1 MISMKGRPDSGATSV
16 TAYKSGPS
24 QGSTQA
30 PSYRELKNPQLRNSK
45 ISLDTNVTSSV
56 PLLIRPWLDGYE
68 KQFAQGSI
76 LFVNIDEKA
85 HRLSTVADIPT
96 INFILENAQRKPIGG
111 VNQAQQSM
119 YVNSREASTFVKDGW
134 NFFGV
139 MRNDMAAD
147 SQLQKLLN
155 VDVFGRAMIGNI
167 FGPLHRGDHVGLA
180 LKKIDCSKNGGFAQP
195 EGNLLPSVVIKGNG
209 NGDKGDGILQI
220 VPTVNKR
227 LVDTPDKSEK
237 LDYIVHYPLG
247 VVTHAVGRVPNA
259 GQRKRALRSQN
270 HFMLLP
276 RIEILMI

>member
-1 MISMKGRPDSGATSV
+1 MISLNGRPDPGVSSV
-16 TAYKSGPS
+16 SAYKSGPR
-24 QGSTQA
+24 QGNTSA
-30 PSYRELKNPQLRNSK
+30 PSLSMLRNPTLTNSK

-56 PLLIRPWLDGYE
+56 PIMIRPWLDGYE

-96 INFILENAQRKPIGG
+96 INYVLENAQRKPIGG
-111 VNQAQQSM
+111 VNQAQQAM
-119 YVNSREASTFVKDGW
+119 FVNSRVPETFVKDGW
-134 NFFGV
+134 NFFGI

-167 FGPLHRGDHVGLA
+167 FGPLNRGDHVGLA
-180 LKKIDCSKNGGFAQP
+180 LKYMDCSQNGGFAQP
-195 EGNLLPSVVIKGNG
+195 EGNLLPSVLIKGEG
-209 NGDKGDGILQI
+209 KKILQI
-220 VPTVNKR
+220 VPTVNKK
-227 LVDTPDKSEK
+227 LVDEPDKSK
-237 LDYIVHYPLG
+237 KGDYEVHYPLG